1 MSRIN
6 TSFFAFAMVA
16 AVDHIVWLSTDKMGD
31 SPWIF
36 HLDKKKKQIISSDFS
51 NDKKLAAR
59 FSFGNGA
66 LKKCG

>member
-16 AVDHIVWLSTDKMGD
+16 AVDHILWLSTDKMGD

-36 HLDKKKKQIISSDFS
+36 HLDKKKQIISSDFS

-59 FSFGNGA
+59 FPFGNGA